1 MIDLKL
7 AFLNVFIKL
16 LDLYVL
22 SVIKFEF
29 ISMERYILWCYKD
42 LLLENL
48 KFGVVLNVS
57 NEVVMEKFLN

>member
-29 ISMERYILWCYKD
+29 ISMECYILWCYKD